1 MLLQIVLVDDGSDA
15 TDMHEP
21 LERAIAAHPAYH
33 LLKLYRTGGRT
44 GLIRARLFGAER
56 AEASILTFLDSHIE
70 VNEGWLEPL
79 LARVSEDATR
89 VVAPVITVINQ
100 VWFVA
105 SSSVFGKRLTIASK
119 SKLMMHCLQ
128 MHFFPCI

>member
-1 MLLQIVLVDDGSDA
+1 MLVDDGSDA
-15 TDMHEP
+15 ADMQEP
-21 LERAIAAHPAYH
+21 LERAIASHPAYH

-79 LARVSEDATR
+79 LSRVSEDATR

-100 VWFVA
+100 VCFA
-105 SSSVFGKRLTIASK
+105 APL
-119 SKLMMHCLQ
+119 LCLLSERNKPAFIPSIDRCVKA
-128 MHFFPCI
+128 HEAWVT